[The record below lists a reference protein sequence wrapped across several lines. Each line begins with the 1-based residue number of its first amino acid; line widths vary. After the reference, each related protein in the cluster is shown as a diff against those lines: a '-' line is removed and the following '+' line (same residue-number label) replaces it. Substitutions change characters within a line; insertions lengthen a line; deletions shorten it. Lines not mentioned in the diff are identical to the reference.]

1 LIARLSPADFS
12 YNFCLR
18 VFLPSHWPI
27 WCSLATHS
35 KTALAIAIE
44 SENSAAV
51 SFLTGRGSKVE
62 GCGADSDFL
71 AELPSELRS
80 SLALG
85 QTRERT
91 RRKSVVEGLLSLEAL
106 AAGDSS
112 EEDSGAEEEE
122 SVAFLG

>member
-1 LIARLSPADFS
+1 M
-12 YNFCLR
+12 
-18 VFLPSHWPI
+18 
-27 WCSLATHS
+27 
-35 KTALAIAIE
+35 
-44 SENSAAV
+44 
-51 SFLTGRGSKVE
+51 E